1 MTTKTQERY
10 RQSLRADIAGS
21 SYWSDLAP
29 TVDLVPSFLV
39 EAWVDLC
46 DGYDDDAMD
55 MWTRLLDVF
64 SPPRSLRY
72 IETATDLVREYI
84 SLLTCGHTPA
94 AVAAAAAA

>member
-1 MTTKTQERY
+1 MTTKTQRY
-10 RQSLRADIAGS
+10 RRALRADLAGS

-84 SLLTCGHTPA
+84 SLVTCGHTRGT
-94 AVAAAAAA
+94 AAAGAT